1 MPYVIASELHKTFMA
16 NVRARRHELGLTVK
30 DIAKRLDISQPSY
43 TQIEKGRRVPS
54 LSVIERVSAA
64 LEIAPVALLIPREP
78 MRSVS
83 RKKSLV

>member
-1 MPYVIASELHKTFMA
+1 MPYVVASELHKTFMA

-30 DIAKRLDISQPSY
+30 DMANRLGISQPSY

-64 LEIAPVALLIPREP
+64 LEILPVALLIPRDQ
-78 MRSVS
+78 RNSNS
-83 RKKSLV
+83 RKKSFV